1 MPSHFLISLHYQEIS
16 ITSLKMSVNYTFY
29 ESDTLNLITVKTALN
44 ASYNDLDTFIVK
56 TL

>member
-1 MPSHFLISLHYQEIS
+1 VLY
-16 ITSLKMSVNYTFY
+16 ITFTIILKALKIENYTFY